1 MVGQESANGG
11 GGIQTG
17 FTLPTGQ
24 PLVIHSHTVQ
34 GLATPFSFAV
44 WTGVATFMFGVAGT
58 ATAAQS
64 ARGS

>member
-1 MVGQESANGG
+1 MVGQESASG

-24 PLVIHSHTVQ
+24 PLVIHSHAVE

-44 WTGVATFMFGVAGT
+44 WTGVATFLFGVVGT
-58 ATAAQS
+58 ATS
-64 ARGS
+64 ARA